1 MCLLKDLYC
10 SGGEDYVVE
19 GNKIVFKAYYLQVIV
34 LTDRKEILSE
44 LSLLRDKLEKNRQLF
59 DMAEDEAVIEAL
71 IYEERALMIRYSRLI
86 RIMKGEE

>member
-1 MCLLKDLYC
+1 MQRRRRLCFR
-10 SGGEDYVVE
+10 
-19 GNKIVFKAYYLQVIV
+19 GNKIVFQAYYLQVIV
-34 LTDRKEILSE
+34 LTDRKEVLSE
-44 LSLLRDKLEKNRQLF
+44 LSLLKDKLEKNRQLF

>member
-1 MCLLKDLYC
+1 MTEREETLK
-10 SGGEDYVVE
+10 
-19 GNKIVFKAYYLQVIV
+19 
-34 LTDRKEILSE
+34 E
-44 LSLLRDKLEKNRQLF
+44 LSLLKDKLEKNRQLF

>member
-1 MCLLKDLYC
+1 M
-10 SGGEDYVVE
+10 
-19 GNKIVFKAYYLQVIV
+19 IV
-34 LTDRKEILSE
+34 LTEREETLKE
-44 LSLLRDKLEKNRQLF
+44 LSLLKDKLEKNRQLF

>member
-1 MCLLKDLYC
+1 MRLLKDLYC
-10 SGGEDYVVE
+10 SGGEDYVVG

-34 LTDRKEILSE
+34 LTDRKEVLSE
-44 LSLLRDKLEKNRQLF
+44 LSLLKDKLEKNRQLF